1 MIRYY
6 VTDRHQG
13 DVLASV
19 ARAVQ
24 NRVDMIQVREKD
36 LPASELLDL
45 VNRIKL
51 LTMGTGTKLLVNY
64 RLDVALASGIDG
76 VHLPGNGLPVD
87 RVRRYVPLVG
97 VSVHNVE
104 EAVEA
109 ERKAANFVVF
119 GPVFET
125 PGKRPVGI
133 EALRCVTEAVRIPVL
148 AIGGITADNTETV
161 MRVGAA
167 GIAAIRMFQED

>member
-19 ARAVQ
+19 TRAVK
-24 NRVDMIQVREKD
+24 NRVEMIQVREKD

-45 VNRIKL
+45 VNQIKL
-51 LTMGTGTKLLVNY
+51 VTVGTGTKLLVND
-64 RLDVALASGIDG
+64 RLDIALASGIDG
-76 VHLPGNGLPVD
+76 VHLPGNGLPAD

-97 VSVHNVE
+97 VSVHSVE
-104 EAVEA
+104 EALDA

-119 GPVFET
+119 GPVFAT
-125 PGKRPVGI
+125 PGKQPAGI
-133 EALRCVTEAVRIPVL
+133 EALRLVTEAVRIPVL

-161 MRVGAA
+161 MRAGAA
-167 GIAAIRMFQED
+167 GIAAIRLFQED